1 MDSTVLSLFEDNVDN
16 VDDVAKVEDGYFIFK
31 SLLIGPLTNGKEV
44 GKK

>member
-1 MDSTVLSLFEDNVDN
+1 MESTVLSLLEDNVDHVAN
-16 VDDVAKVEDGYFIFK
+16 VKDGYFIFK